1 MKKTDRNQQLLNW
14 LENEKVKDSLELK
27 KSKQDIINQIKGIRK
42 EDLFEKKEK
51 KVSLWQKIKIMIWGK

>member
-14 LENEKVKDSLELK
+14 LENEKIKDSIELK
-27 KSKQDIINQIKGIRK
+27 KSKQDIINKIKEIRK

-51 KVSLWQKIKIMIWGK
+51 RVSLWQKIKIMIWGK